1 MDVWEKRDM
10 LCAEERKAPMETAV
24 TEIRF
29 NSPHAGY
36 GTEIMHNTNPQAAIN
51 LLKARVGPD
60 VKILSM
66 KYYTAGSFADPH
78 YSGSD
83 RSGHR

>member
-1 MDVWEKRDM
+1 MDI
-10 LCAEERKAPMETAV
+10 

-29 NSPHAGY
+29 NSPKAGY
-36 GTEIMHNTNPQAAIN
+36 GTEVMQNTNPQAAIN

-60 VKILSM
+60 VRILSM
-66 KYYTAGSFADPH
+66 KYYTAGSPADPH
-78 YSGSD
+78 YSGSG

>member
-1 MDVWEKRDM
+1 MN
-10 LCAEERKAPMETAV
+10 V

-36 GTEIMHNTNPQAAIN
+36 GTELMHNTNPQAAIN

-60 VKILSM
+60 VRVLTM
-66 KYYTAGSFADPH
+66 KYYEVPSPT
-78 YSGSD
+78 D
-83 RSGHR
+83 RRDGGNRR